1 MDKLIDKIRIVDISE
16 EMKKSYIN
24 YSMSVI
30 TARALP
36 DAKDGLKPVQRRII
50 YTMHEDRLYF
60 SAKYS
65 KSSRIVG
72 DVMGKSHPH
81 GDISIYDALVHMAQ
95 YFSLRYPLIKGQGN
109 FGSIDGDPA
118 AAMRY
123 TEAKLEKISDEVI
136 KDIDKETVSLH
147 ETYDG
152 RLQEPDILP
161 TAIPNLILNGT
172 EGIAVGM
179 ATKIPPHNLKEVM
192 NAIIHILDNT
202 KNISNDNKIDTEVR
216 IEELMEFVKG
226 PDFPTFGTIYDKS
239 EILNMYTTGRGRV
252 VIRGKADIEENQS
265 GKMQIIITELPFQVN
280 KSRLIIKIADLV
292 KNLKIEGISDI
303 RDESSKQD
311 IRIVLDLKKDAKPKI
326 IVNKLY
332 KFTELQSVF
341 NSNMLALVNGEPK
354 TLNLKNILEIF
365 IEHRLTI
372 IQKRTE
378 FDLRKAKERE
388 HILEGLKIAIDNIDE
403 VINIIRSSKD
413 ADIAKKSLIERF
425 SLSEI
430 QAQAILDMQLRK
442 LAALERQKIEDEL
455 QSIRE
460 LIKSL
465 EIILSDK
472 FNIVKIIKEET
483 EEIIQKYGDN
493 RLTKVIN
500 SKVGEFEI
508 QDIIEDKETLIT
520 ISKSGYIKRISPD
533 TYRVQNRGGKGI
545 MGMTTKEEDV
555 ISHAIMTSTLNDI
568 LFFSNKGRV
577 FQSKVYEIPEF
588 SRVAKGQPM
597 VNFIN
602 LEGGEN
608 INAVITLDKA
618 DINTKYLFMT
628 TKKGIVKKTKIS
640 NLTNIRKNGII
651 AIKLDKDDL
660 LKWVEK
666 TNGEKEII
674 VVTRNANS
682 IRFKEKDVRETGR
695 ASRGVRAIKMSHDNE
710 VVGVGI
716 VEDKT
721 EVLIVSE
728 KGFGKKTPV
737 GKYNTQLRGGKGVF
751 ASKINDKTGK
761 IASMKI
767 INSDNNEI
775 LIISNKGQIIKME
788 LKSIPTHNRHTS
800 GVKLINLNK
809 DDIVSTIESN

>member
-1 MDKLIDKIRIVDISE
+1 MDNTIDKIRIVNISD

-72 DVMGKSHPH
+72 DVMGKYHPH

-95 YFSLRYPLIKGQGN
+95 YFSLRYPLVKGQGN
-109 FGSIDGDPA
+109 FGSIDGDSP

-123 TEAKLEKISDEVI
+123 TEAKLEKISDEII
-136 KDIDKETVSLH
+136 KDIEKETVNFH
-147 ETYDG
+147 DTYDG

-161 TAIPNLILNGT
+161 TAVPNLILNGT

-192 NAIIHILDNT
+192 SAIIYILDNIKSVSET
-202 KNISNDNKIDTEVR
+202 NKLDDDVKVED
-216 IEELMEFVKG
+216 LMEYIKG
-226 PDFPTFGTIYDKS
+226 PDFPTLGTIYDRD
-239 EILNMYTTGRGRV
+239 EILNMYMTGRGRV
-252 VIRGKADIEENQS
+252 LTRGKAEIVENKS

-280 KSRLIIKIADLV
+280 KARLIIKIADLV
-292 KNLKIEGISDI
+292 KNEKIEGISDI
-303 RDESSKQD
+303 RDESAKTD
-311 IRIVLDLKKDAKPKI
+311 IRIVLDLKKDARAKI
-326 IVNKLY
+326 IINKLF

-341 NSNMLALVNGEPK
+341 NSNMLALVDGEPK

-365 IEHRLTI
+365 IEHRITV

-413 ADIAKKSLIERF
+413 ADEAKLKLIKNF
-425 SLSEI
+425 NLSEI
-430 QAQAILDMQLRK
+430 QSQAILDMQLRR

-455 QSIRE
+455 KSIRE
-460 LIKSL
+460 LISKL
-465 EIILSDK
+465 ETILSDK
-472 FNIVKIIKEET
+472 FNIVKIVKNESR
-483 EEIIQKYGDN
+483 EIIEKYGDE
-493 RLTKVIN
+493 RLTKVVK
-500 SKVGEFEI
+500 SKVGEFDI
-508 QDIIEDKETLIT
+508 QDIVEDKETLIT
-520 ISKSGYIKRISPD
+520 ISKTGYIKRISPD
-533 TYRVQNRGGKGI
+533 TYKVQNRGGKGI
-545 MGMTTKEEDV
+545 IGMTTKEEDV
-555 ISHAIMTSTLNDI
+555 ISHAIMTTTLNDI

-608 INAVITLDKA
+608 INAVITLDKSGN
-618 DINTKYLFMT
+618 DYKYLFMT
-628 TKKGIVKKTKIS
+628 TKNGIVKKTKIS
-640 NLTNIRKNGII
+640 DLSNIRKNGII
-651 AIKLDKDDL
+651 AIKLDKGDL

-666 TNGEKEII
+666 TDGEKEVI
-674 VVTRNANS
+674 VVTKNANS
-682 IRFKEKDVRETGR
+682 IRFKESDVRETGR
-695 ASRGVRAIKMSHDNE
+695 ASRGVRSIKMTTDNE

-716 VEDKT
+716 VEEGTD
-721 EVLIVSE
+721 VLIVSE
-728 KGFGKKTPV
+728 NGFGKRTPV
-737 GKYNTQLRGGKGVF
+737 EKYNTQIRGGKGVF
-751 ASKINDKTGK
+751 ASKINSKTGK
-761 IASMKI
+761 IASMKM
-767 INSDNNEI
+767 INTQSSEI
-775 LIISNKGQIIKME
+775 LIISNKGQIIKMDIA
-788 LKSIPTHNRHTS
+788 SIPKHNRHTS
-800 GVKLINLNK
+800 GVKLINLKNG
-809 DDIVSTIESN
+809 DIVSTIESN